1 MLLGLC
7 CLGLCLLGLCLLH
20 HGGLQ
25 VHLACAGDLRLN
37 VVAVDGGFEQADAA
51 HLGACLDVCA
61 ALDLQALD
69 DGDGIAVNQL
79 IAHGVQDFGAGFF
92 LGLAL
97 RGAFPLVAAH
107 GACPEFAHF
116 VGVVFAA
123 FGAGGCFD
131 FVEVFAHGSF
141 FDLCG
146 CAAPL
151 HLVTAALG
159 GGAAACGRASARLGG
174 CDGGGC
180 EDSRVRADYTIW
192 RVRTACAGVV
202 FAGLLGWVR
211 GVGEAENKI
220 CMVHA

>member
-51 HLGACLDVCA
+51 HLGASLDVCA
-61 ALDLQALD
+61 TLDLQALD
-69 DGDGIAVNQL
+69 DGDGVTVDKL
-79 IAHGVQDFGAGFF
+79 VTDGVENLGAGFF
-92 LGLAL
+92 FGFACC
-97 RGAFPLVAAH
+97 GAFPFVAAH

-151 HLVTAALG
+151 LPRRWAVVLRRV
-159 GGAAACGRASARLGG
+159 GARQRGRGATVV
-174 CDGGGC
+174 GC

-192 RVRTACAGVV
+192 RMRTACVGLV
-202 FAGLLGWVR
+202 FAGLLERVW
-211 GVGEAENKI
+211 GVYEAENKI
-220 CMVHA
+220 RMVCA

>member
-69 DGDGIAVNQL
+69 DGDGVAVDEL
-79 IAHGVQDFGAGFF
+79 VTDGVENLGACRFFDFACC
-92 LGLAL
+92 
-97 RGAFPLVAAH
+97 GAFPFVAAH

-116 VGVVFAA
+116 VGVVFVA
-123 FGAGGCFD
+123 FRAGGCFD
-131 FVEVFAHGSF
+131 FVEVFAHDSF
-141 FDLCG
+141 FNLCG

-151 HLVTAALG
+151 FPRCCC
-159 GGAAACGRASARLGG
+159 GGAAACGRASARAG

-180 EDSRVRADYTIW
+180 EDSRVRADYTIGGCEPHVW
-192 RVRTACAGVV
+192 GCCVLASAADVEPVKR
-202 FAGLLGWVR
+202 
-211 GVGEAENKI
+211 
-220 CMVHA
+220 

>member
-1 MLLGLC
+1 MPPFLRLAG
-7 CLGLCLLGLCLLH
+7 GVLCLLDD
-20 HGGLQ
+20 GGLQ
-25 VHLACAGDLRLN
+25 VHLACTGNLRLN

-51 HLGACLDVCA
+51 HLGASLDVCA
-61 ALDLQALD
+61 TLDLQALD
-69 DGDGIAVNQL
+69 DGDGVAVDEL
-79 IAHGVQDFGAGFF
+79 VTDGVENLGACFFFGFACC
-92 LGLAL
+92 
-97 RGAFPLVAAH
+97 GAFPFVAAH

-151 HLVTAALG
+151 FPRCYC
-159 GGAAACGRASARLGG
+159 GGAAACGRASARAG

-180 EDSRVRADYTIW
+180 EDSRIRADYTIW
-192 RVRTACAGVV
+192 RVRTACVGLV

-220 CMVHA
+220 CMVCA

>member
-51 HLGACLDVCA
+51 YLGACLDVCA

-69 DGDGIAVNQL
+69 DGDGVAVDEL
-79 IAHGVQDFGAGFF
+79 VTDGVENLGACFFFGFACCS
-92 LGLAL
+92 
-97 RGAFPLVAAH
+97 AFPFVAAH

-141 FDLCG
+141 FCLCG

-159 GGAAACGRASARLGG
+159 GGAAACGRASARAG

-192 RVRTACAGVV
+192 RVRTACAGLV
-202 FAGLLGWVR
+202 FAGLF
-211 GVGEAENKI
+211 GVGSGR
-220 CMVHA
+220 V

>member
-1 MLLGLC
+1 MREVPPFLRLMRSA
-7 CLGLCLLGLCLLH
+7 LCLLDD
-20 HGGLQ
+20 GGLQ

-69 DGDGIAVNQL
+69 DGDGVAVDEL
-79 IAHGVQDFGAGFF
+79 VTDGVENLGACFFFGFACC
-92 LGLAL
+92 
-97 RGAFPLVAAH
+97 GAFPFVAAH

-116 VGVVFAA
+116 VGVVFVA

-141 FDLCG
+141 FELCG

-159 GGAAACGRASARLGG
+159 GGAAACGRASARAG

-192 RVRTACAGVV
+192 RVRTACAGLV
-202 FAGLLGWVR
+202 FAGLLGRVR
-211 GVGEAENKI
+211 GVDEAENKI
-220 CMVHA
+220 CIVHA

>member
-51 HLGACLDVCA
+51 HLGASLDVCA
-61 ALDLQALD
+61 TLDLQALD
-69 DGDGIAVNQL
+69 DGDGVAVDEL
-79 IAHGVQDFGAGFF
+79 VTDGVENPGAGFF
-92 LGLAL
+92 FGFACC
-97 RGAFPLVAAH
+97 GAFPFVAAH

-146 CAAPL
+146 CAASPL
-151 HLVTAALG
+151 LCGYGVWARVSQG
-159 GGAAACGRASARLGG
+159 GGAAVEGARILAFVPTIPF
-174 CDGGGC
+174 GGC
-180 EDSRVRADYTIW
+180 EPHV
-192 RVRTACAGVV
+192 
-202 FAGLLGWVR
+202 LGWFLPVFWGGWGGR
-211 GVGEAENKI
+211 G
-220 CMVHA
+220 

>member
-7 CLGLCLLGLCLLH
+7 CLGLCLLD

-69 DGDGIAVNQL
+69 DGDGVAVDEL
-79 IAHGVQDFGAGFF
+79 VTDGVENLGACFFFGFACCS
-92 LGLAL
+92 
-97 RGAFPLVAAH
+97 AFPFVAAH

-146 CAAPL
+146 CVAPL

-159 GGAAACGRASARLGG
+159 GGAAACGRASARAG
-174 CDGGGC
+174 CDGGEC
-180 EDSRVRADYTIW
+180 EGSRVRADYTIW
-192 RVRTACAGVV
+192 RVRTACVRLV

-220 CMVHA
+220 CMVRA

>member
-1 MLLGLC
+1 MPPFLRLAG
-7 CLGLCLLGLCLLH
+7 GVLCLLDD
-20 HGGLQ
+20 GGLQ
-25 VHLACAGDLRLN
+25 VHLACTGNLRLN

-69 DGDGIAVNQL
+69 DGDGVAVDEL
-79 IAHGVQDFGAGFF
+79 VTDGVENLGACFLFGFACC
-92 LGLAL
+92 
-97 RGAFPLVAAH
+97 GAFPFVAAH

-131 FVEVFAHGSF
+131 FIEVFAHGSF
-141 FDLCG
+141 FNLCG

-151 HLVTAALG
+151 RCV
-159 GGAAACGRASARLGG
+159 AAACGRASARAG

-180 EDSRVRADYTIW
+180 EGSRVRADYTIW
-192 RVRTACAGVV
+192 RV
-202 FAGLLGWVR
+202 
-211 GVGEAENKI
+211 
-220 CMVHA
+220 

>member
-1 MLLGLC
+1 M
-7 CLGLCLLGLCLLH
+7 
-20 HGGLQ
+20 
-25 VHLACAGDLRLN
+25 
-37 VVAVDGGFEQADAA
+37 AVDGGFEQADAA

-61 ALDLQALD
+61 TLDFQALD
-69 DGDGIAVNQL
+69 DGDGIAVDELVTN
-79 IAHGVQDFGAGFF
+79 GVENLGAGFF
-92 LGLAL
+92 FGFACC
-97 RGAFPLVAAH
+97 GAFPFVAAH

-159 GGAAACGRASARLGG
+159 GGAAACGRASARAG
-174 CDGGGC
+174 CDGGEC
-180 EDSRVRADYTIW
+180 EGSRVRADYTIW
-192 RVRTACAGVV
+192 RVRTACVRLV

-220 CMVHA
+220 CMVRA

>member
-1 MLLGLC
+1 MCILGLYR
-7 CLGLCLLGLCLLH
+7 LGLCLLH

-37 VVAVDGGFEQADAA
+37 VVAVDRGFEQADAA

-69 DGDGIAVNQL
+69 DGDGVAVDEL
-79 IAHGVQDFGAGFF
+79 VTDGVENLGACFFFGFAGC
-92 LGLAL
+92 
-97 RGAFPLVAAH
+97 GAFPFVAAH
-107 GACPEFAHF
+107 GACPEFAHL
-116 VGVVFAA
+116 VGVVFVA

-141 FDLCG
+141 FCLCG
-146 CAAPL
+146 CAVPL

-159 GGAAACGRASARLGG
+159 GGAAACGRASARQG

-192 RVRTACAGVV
+192 RVRTACV
-202 FAGLLGWVR
+202 GLLCSCLCG
-211 GVGEAENKI
+211 
-220 CMVHA
+220 

>member
-1 MLLGLC
+1 MSSWLIRLR
-7 CLGLCLLGLCLLH
+7 LCLLH
-20 HGGLQ
+20 NGGLQ
-25 VHLACAGDLRLN
+25 VHLACTGDLRLN
-37 VVAVDGGFEQADAA
+37 VVAVNGRFEQADAA

-69 DGDGIAVNQL
+69 DGDGVAVDEL
-79 IAHGVQDFGAGFF
+79 VTDGVENLGACCFFGFACC
-92 LGLAL
+92 
-97 RGAFPLVAAH
+97 GAFPFVAAH

-116 VGVVFAA
+116 VGVVFVA

-151 HLVTAALG
+151 LCV
-159 GGAAACGRASARLGG
+159 AAACGRASARAG

-180 EDSRVRADYTIW
+180 EDSRVRADYTIR
-192 RVRTACAGVV
+192 RVRTACAGLV
-202 FAGLLGWVR
+202 FAGLLGRVR

>member
-51 HLGACLDVCA
+51 HLGASLDVCA
-61 ALDLQALD
+61 TLDLQALD
-69 DGDGIAVNQL
+69 DGDGVAVDEL
-79 IAHGVQDFGAGFF
+79 VTDGVENLGAGFF
-92 LGLAL
+92 FGFACC
-97 RGAFPLVAAH
+97 GAFPFVAAH

-151 HLVTAALG
+151 FPRRWAVVLRRV
-159 GGAAACGRASARLGG
+159 GARQPGKG
-174 CDGGGC
+174 CDGGGLQGF
-180 EDSRVRADYTIW
+180 SRSCRLYHW
-192 RVRTACAGVV
+192 RVRIACAGLV
-202 FAGLLGWVR
+202 FAGLLGRVR
-211 GVGEAENKI
+211 GVDEAENKI
-220 CMVHA
+220 CMVRA

>member
-37 VVAVDGGFEQADAA
+37 VVAVHRGFEQADAA
-51 HLGACLDVCA
+51 HLGACLDICA

-69 DGDGIAVNQL
+69 DGDGVAVDEFVTD
-79 IAHGVQDFGAGFF
+79 GVENLGACFFFGFACC
-92 LGLAL
+92 
-97 RGAFPLVAAH
+97 GAFPFVAAH

-116 VGVVFAA
+116 VGVVFVA
-123 FGAGGCFD
+123 FRAGGCFD

-141 FDLCG
+141 FCLCG

-151 HLVTAALG
+151 RLITAALG
-159 GGAAACGRASARLGG
+159 GGAAVCGRASARAG
-174 CDGGGC
+174 CDGGGF

-192 RVRTACAGVV
+192 RVRTACV
-202 FAGLLGWVR
+202 GLLCSCLCG
-211 GVGEAENKI
+211 
-220 CMVHA
+220 